1 MGQAQNSA
9 RAHAA
14 HGAPYPTPYPPHPS
28 LTARVDCGVVGEIVA
43 CFFNGEMRNAP
54 LSPLKSRGNRG
65 SSFHSP
71 VASSSS
77 RNPRRSPP
85 PRRSK
90 ESSAP
95 PPAATNTTTTL
106 WALKEDR
113 HAGPKCTHTV
123 NGQTWYAR
131 DDFAAWLYRQ
141 PATPD
146 GR

>member
-1 MGQAQNSA
+1 MQRTPLLTPDEAATYLHVSRLTLAQW
-9 RAHAA
+9 RAERTGPRYIKLGTLRPGSVKDTRAVRYRQSDLDAYTEQNTYDNRHALVESL
-14 HGAPYPTPYPPHPS
+14 PPQFTREQ
-28 LTARVDCGVVGEIVA
+28 LA
-43 CFFNGEMRNAP
+43 
-54 LSPLKSRGNRG
+54 
-65 SSFHSP
+65 
-71 VASSSS
+71 
-77 RNPRRSPP
+77 
-85 PRRSK
+85 
-90 ESSAP
+90 
-95 PPAATNTTTTL
+95 AATNTTTTL